1 MKYEKIISLLDSTAN
16 QPSKFKTKNLVE
28 VNDNSHGV
36 YDTSSQIEFKTSMLR
51 SSVCDYSVTYILFL
65 K

>member
-1 MKYEKIISLLDSTAN
+1 MKYEKIISLLDSTPN
-16 QPSKFKTKNLVE
+16 QPSKFKTKNLIE

-51 SSVCDYSVTYILFL
+51 SSVCDYSVTNILFL